1 MKLGTQRRQLPVL
14 LRAGATYFA
23 LVFGAG
29 FIFGSTRILCIV
41 PRFGVRIAELME
53 APLMLIVII
62 LAAKWVVRK
71 FQVAAAVSERLAVGL
86 LALSLM
92 VALEFTL
99 VLKLRG
105 LTLAEYFRERDPVS
119 GTVYYLMLGVF
130 AVMPLPVGHKECHT
144 GDA

>member
-1 MKLGTQRRQLPVL
+1 VVL
-14 LRAGATYFA
+14 KAGATYFA

-29 FIFGSTRILCIV
+29 FILGPIRILCIV

-53 APLMLIVII
+53 APLVLIVII

-71 FQVAAAVSERLAVGL
+71 FQVAAVVSERLAVGL

-105 LTLAEYFRERDPVS
+105 LTLTEYFRERDPVS

-130 AVMPLPVGHKECHT
+130 AVMPLLVGHKECRT